1 MGSIGYGP
9 SLDAIYKSGVTTG
22 LKNAF
27 VDGLGL
33 ALRIQAALVVLA
45 VLLTVAKWKERKI
58 HKIDPLRT

>member
-1 MGSIGYGP
+1 MGSMGYEP

-33 ALRIQAALVVLA
+33 SLRIQAALVIVA
-45 VLLTVAKWKERKI
+45 VLLTVAKEKERKI
-58 HKIDPLRT
+58 QKIDPLRT

>member
-1 MGSIGYGP
+1 MGSMGYEP

-33 ALRIQAALVVLA
+33 ALRIQAALVIVA
-45 VLLTVAKWKERKI
+45 VLLTVAKGKERKI
-58 HKIDPLRT
+58 QKRP